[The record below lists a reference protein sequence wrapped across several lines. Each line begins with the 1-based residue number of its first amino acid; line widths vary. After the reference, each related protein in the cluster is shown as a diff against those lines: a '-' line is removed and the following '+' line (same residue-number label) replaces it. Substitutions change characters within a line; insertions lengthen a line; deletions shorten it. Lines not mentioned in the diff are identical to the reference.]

1 MHGPLCED
9 QKVKDLKYVPEFTL
23 SSMSKIKG

>member
-1 MHGPLCED
+1 MHGPLYED
-9 QKVKDLKYVPEFTL
+9 QKVKGLKYVQEFTL